1 MEQSIRQLVVE
12 DEEIDDPAILNVSK
26 NCPIPKVRLRTILTS
41 QKNLFYSWKK
51 KFDCIQ
57 GFKNIEVPL
66 ILSKKKKMTVL
77 VLDRII

>member
-41 QKNLFYSWKK
+41 QKNLLYSWKK
-51 KFDCIQ
+51 I
-57 GFKNIEVPL
+57 
-66 ILSKKKKMTVL
+66 
-77 VLDRII
+77 